1 MTPDKAQTMGKRI
14 NKTGSGANW
23 LGESAENTVKADD
36 IAAYDTDRVTLQD
49 YLKYLRESHGY
60 SQKEVA
66 AKLNTVRQTYSHYEC
81 GRIVPPVTALFALAT
96 FYDIPAEILIRIAE
110 ADYKRGLGD
119 YSLEPLDDP
128 DAWMDDIRVDL
139 EVRPRDIKEY
149 NFFIETNHK
158 RYEKLRR
165 DERCCLFYY
174 NCLDNAEKAS
184 TVTDMKVVKSIR
196 DTAKKWSEDAMKRQD
211 AGNPKS
217 INTDTA
223 PPDSNSEQNIS
234 KE

>member
-1 MTPDKAQTMGKRI
+1 MTRDKAQSMGRRI

-23 LGESAENTVKADD
+23 LGEGPESTGKDGGLAGYGADQ
-36 IAAYDTDRVTLQD
+36 VTLQD

-60 SQKEVA
+60 SQKIVA
-66 AKLNTVRQTYSHYEC
+66 EKLNTVRQTYSHYEC

-96 FYDIPAEILIRIAE
+96 FYDIPAERLIRIAE

-119 YSLEPLDDP
+119 YSLDPLDDP
-128 DAWMDDIRVDL
+128 DEWMDEIRVDL

-174 NCLDNAEKAS
+174 NCLDNDEKIS
-184 TVTDMKVVKSIR
+184 NITDMKMVKSIK
-196 DTAKKWSEDAMKRQD
+196 DEAKTRMEASEMKLYDAD
-211 AGNPKS
+211 IPPEN
-217 INTDTA
+217 A
-223 PPDSNSEQNIS
+223 PQNKEEQ
-234 KE
+234 E